1 MPFNVGEN
9 EIVFQMRPIEVVDLP
24 IDDHIEIE
32 QPERVVIKIGKSS
45 VDIGSLCYIRRS
57 KTPRKRSCKNHT
69 YSSEVE
75 LSSLSKE
82 RCRHVVRLIQF
93 LSGRLS
99 SGGYRSNT
107 VIGNYAVLKAF
118 IDWCDDRQFHDALS
132 GESGTYTAFKAYI
145 DYLREQVNCHMMRP
159 AYATGMQH
167 KISKLLE
174 SIFDLHDLDRNVEL
188 MPHSRADIVHVEP
201 PSESDLAK
209 LCGLSHAVFEGV
221 ANFVLNVSPYPYR
234 LELPHY
240 LNWAPQGLWI
250 FPEQQ
255 WCMPPHLLL
264 HRATRARKNPNYD
277 YLHGRVLTFEEA
289 IEMPTGK
296 KPTRYD
302 ATRTKMLVAAAND
315 DPRHYYRLRAAML
328 AHNCF
333 LVLFS
338 AQTGLNP
345 SVVCALKW
353 AEGMAVDPAQQG
365 FRELKW
371 RAGGKQVS
379 VVIRSNF
386 LPVFKKFLALRSYIM
401 GDEEHDSLFISR
413 GPNFTYELQAAP
425 TSVVSAAQKILRRI
439 DPDLKIIPARG
450 LRAAKQDFH
459 MSQSDPATAAQ
470 IMGHSEEVALRA
482 YSAGT
487 KTNHFV
493 EMSGFL
499 ASVKQAAQRRV
510 VMSDAEAN
518 GETKHGSLG
527 YCVGINY
534 PAPIADNVPVVP
546 DCQKHEGCLFCDKY
560 RVHAD
565 AVDVRKL
572 ASCAYVIEQTL
583 SVPGADEHF
592 RPVLQR
598 IDEVLGE
605 ISCHAG
611 NSGMVAQ
618 IVRQVKVNGDLDPY
632 WAAKWTLL
640 SEIEIAQ

>member
-1 MPFNVGEN
+1 MRSNVGEN
-9 EIVFQMRPIEVVDLP
+9 DIIFQMRSIEVFDLP
-24 IDDHIEIE
+24 IGDEIEIGN
-32 QPERVVIKIGKSS
+32 PERVVIKIGKSS
-45 VDIGSLCYIRRS
+45 MDIGSLCYFRRS
-57 KTPRKRSCKNHT
+57 KRLRERGRNNHI
-69 YSSEVE
+69 SSSDVD
-75 LSSLSKE
+75 LSSLSMD
-82 RCRHVVRLIQF
+82 RSRHIVRLIRF
-93 LSGRLS
+93 LSDRLS
-99 SGGYRSNT
+99 SGGYRSST
-107 VIGNYAVLKAF
+107 VIGNYAVLKVF
-118 IDWCDDRQFHDALS
+118 LDWCDERQFHEALS
-132 GESGTYTAFKAYI
+132 GGSGTYTAFKAYI
-145 DYLREQVNCHMMRP
+145 DYLREQVNSHKMRQ
-159 AYATGMQH
+159 AYATGIQH
-167 KISKLLE
+167 KIGKLLE
-174 SIFDLHDLDRNVEL
+174 SVFDLHDLDRKVNL
-188 MPHSRADIVHVEP
+188 LPHSWADIVHTEP

-209 LCGLSHAVFEGV
+209 LCGLSHAVFDGL
-221 ANFVLNVSPYPYR
+221 ADFVLDVSPYPYR
-234 LELPHY
+234 LELPRY
-240 LNWAPQGLWI
+240 LDWAQQGLWI

-296 KPTRYD
+296 KPTRHD

-315 DPRHYYRLRAAML
+315 VPRHYYRLRAAIL

-333 LVLFS
+333 LVLFV

-353 AEGMAVDPAQQG
+353 AEGMTVDPAQQG

-379 VVIRSNF
+379 VVIRLNF
-386 LPVFKKFLALRSYIM
+386 LPFFKKFLALRSYIL

-413 GPNFTYELQAAP
+413 GPNLAYELQPTP
-425 TSVVSAAQKILRRI
+425 TSVVSAVQRTLRRI
-439 DPDLKIIPARG
+439 DPDLKTIPARV

-470 IMGHSEEVALRA
+470 IMGHSEEVALQA

-499 ASVKQAAQRRV
+499 ESVKQSARRRV
-510 VMSDAEAN
+510 VMSDTEVN
-518 GETKHGSLG
+518 GETSHGSLG
-527 YCVGINY
+527 YCVGINS
-534 PAPIADNVPVVP
+534 PAPIADDVAVVP

-572 ASCAYVIEQTL
+572 ASCAYVIEQTS
-583 SVPGADEHF
+583 SVPSAVEHF

-598 IDEVLGE
+598 IDEVLYE
-605 ISCHAG
+605 ISSLAD
-611 NSGMVAQ
+611 NAGMVAE
-618 IVRQVKVNGDLDPY
+618 IVRKVKVNGDLDPY